1 MFPKMKCHQ
10 SIFRKNLLS
19 NQFPFKFSIF
29 LLYGS
34 VVVTLVS
41 SLVYLE
47 RSFCEKFVKIFI
59 RFEHLGVTEDLG
71 GGYTLEMRAEVGLLS
86 RNVKVIG
93 SRDQQWSDEIE
104 ACPDGFDTGNVLCRT
119 IV

>member
-1 MFPKMKCHQ
+1 M
-10 SIFRKNLLS
+10 
-19 NQFPFKFSIF
+19 
-29 LLYGS
+29 
-34 VVVTLVS
+34 VVTLIS
-41 SLVYLE
+41 SLVYFE
-47 RSFCEKFVKIFI
+47 RSFSETFVEIFL

-104 ACPDGFDTGNVLCRT
+104 ACPDGFDTGKALCRT
-119 IV
+119 